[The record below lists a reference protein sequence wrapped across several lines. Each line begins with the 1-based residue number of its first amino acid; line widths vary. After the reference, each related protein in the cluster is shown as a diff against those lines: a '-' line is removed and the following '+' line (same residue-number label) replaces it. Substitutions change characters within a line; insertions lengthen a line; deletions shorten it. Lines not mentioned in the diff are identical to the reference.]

1 MKIEYINLEDIKCN
15 VCFKE
20 SKINLNNLNM
30 IWFKCKQDCNKRKD
44 INEILEYNNIDMQ
57 DNRII
62 EKTLV
67 SIMPDEKDM
76 PI

>member
-44 INEILEYNNIDMQ
+44 INEILEYNNIDM
-57 DNRII
+57 
-62 EKTLV
+62 
-67 SIMPDEKDM
+67 
-76 PI
+76 